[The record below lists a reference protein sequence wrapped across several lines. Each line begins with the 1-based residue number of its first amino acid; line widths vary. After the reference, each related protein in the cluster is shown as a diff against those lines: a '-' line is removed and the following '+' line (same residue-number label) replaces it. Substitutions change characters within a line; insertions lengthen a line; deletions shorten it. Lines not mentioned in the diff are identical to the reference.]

1 MVSDSRWLYFI
12 SNRDGP
18 SDIYGV
24 PVTKNGGA
32 GGTVE
37 RLSTGLGAHTI
48 SLSRDGTRLAYS
60 HWASR
65 SSIWSMPMPT
75 NPPVMST
82 AATRVT
88 NANEFIESLTI
99 SLDGKWLYYD
109 SNLPGN
115 ADIFRISVAG
125 GDPEQLTTDRADD
138 FAPEPSPDGKKI
150 AFHSWRSGSR
160 DIYVMR
166 LDGGGIQQVTNTP
179 RLQEGLA
186 RWSPD
191 GQALTFTQISS
202 PFGVWIARRD
212 KGGHWGEPKLI
223 EAGGFF
229 PLWSPDGKHIAFGSS
244 LFGGLLKIM
253 PADSGAER
261 TVVQAAGDLA
271 WLAWPRNGPIYYSI
285 HDARGNASIWSVS
298 PDKGPARLLIN
309 LDPALHPSLRSTI
322 AIGNGR
328 LYFSAED
335 RESDIWVMET
345 RRP

>member
-1 MVSDSRWLYFI
+1 MSATWSPDGKEIGCLRGESLFVRDERASVRAIARMPQSGRCSWSPSGAFIACPVGDQYYSAAGLLFGNPSPAWIVLARVRDGALTTVTDSLSRNHSPVWSADSRWLYFI

-166 LDGGGIQQVTNTP
+166 LDGGGIQ
-179 RLQEGLA
+179 
-186 RWSPD
+186 
-191 GQALTFTQISS
+191 
-202 PFGVWIARRD
+202 
-212 KGGHWGEPKLI
+212 
-223 EAGGFF
+223 
-229 PLWSPDGKHIAFGSS
+229 
-244 LFGGLLKIM
+244 
-253 PADSGAER
+253 
-261 TVVQAAGDLA
+261 
-271 WLAWPRNGPIYYSI
+271 
-285 HDARGNASIWSVS
+285 
-298 PDKGPARLLIN
+298 
-309 LDPALHPSLRSTI
+309 
-322 AIGNGR
+322 
-328 LYFSAED
+328 
-335 RESDIWVMET
+335 
-345 RRP
+345 